1 MTKFDELTDI
11 LTDAGQGDFFQATY
25 SEDQIPT
32 SSELAEG
39 LSTNVPASSRI
50 PTVIW
55 KIRIPNVYYKSVN
68 ELHYVPSN
76 EGKIRRRI
84 FVILL
89 LKGRHLMNT
98 YFGFYVKLFYRWRM
112 WACKNE
118 TIHFS
123 PLKLHPINFCPK
135 FGRWPIQCKTIG
147 LEIKT
152 LPDWYKFFRWFL
164 ALSRFGPFTFS
175 LMAWQETKKVILI
188 NFRLCTMKFFPL
200 THQPRA
206 EFQPLCEK
214 YDFPMSIIKA

>member
-1 MTKFDELTDI
+1 MLTKFDELTDI
-11 LTDAGQGDFFQATY
+11 LTDAGQDDFFQATY

-112 WACKNE
+112 GACKNE

-123 PLKLHPINFCPK
+123 PFKLHPINFCPK
-135 FGRWPIQCKTIG
+135 FGRSPIQCKIIG
-147 LEIKT
+147 REIKT

-164 ALSRFGPFTFS
+164 ALSRFGPFTVN
-175 LMAWQETKKVILI
+175 LMADKRQKK
-188 NFRLCTMKFFPL
+188 
-200 THQPRA
+200 
-206 EFQPLCEK
+206 
-214 YDFPMSIIKA
+214 

>member
-1 MTKFDELTDI
+1 M
-11 LTDAGQGDFFQATY
+11 
-25 SEDQIPT
+25 
-32 SSELAEG
+32 
-39 LSTNVPASSRI
+39 
-50 PTVIW
+50 
-55 KIRIPNVYYKSVN
+55 RIPNVHYKSVN

-76 EGKIRRRI
+76 EGKIRRDRYLLSY
-84 FVILL
+84 FWRAPSDEYILRFL
-89 LKGRHLMNT
+89 RQTFLPMT
-98 YFGFYVKLFYRWRM
+98 D
-112 WACKNE
+112 ACKNE

-135 FGRWPIQCKTIG
+135 FGRWPIQCKIIG

>member
-1 MTKFDELTDI
+1 MLTKFDELTDI
-11 LTDAGQGDFFQATY
+11 LTDAGQDDFFQATY

-76 EGKIRRRI
+76 EGKIRRDGYLLSYFWRAPSDEYI
-84 FVILL
+84 FRFLRQTFLL
-89 LKGRHLMNT
+89 MT
-98 YFGFYVKLFYRWRM
+98 D
-112 WACKNE
+112 ACKNE

-135 FGRWPIQCKTIG
+135 FGRWPIQCKIIG

-175 LMAWQETKKVILI
+175 LMAWQETKKS
-188 NFRLCTMKFFPL
+188 NFDKFPTLHHGVFF
-200 THQPRA
+200 H
-206 EFQPLCEK
+206 
-214 YDFPMSIIKA
+214 